1 MRGEKMEK
9 VTFGCGHEG
18 YIYYISSKQ
27 RSEKEEWAKTTDC
40 PKCYKV
46 NCRAE
51 SLKKAEQAKKE
62 VGLPDLTGSEAQI
75 KWAETIR
82 AAALEQIQLR
92 SDELEKAKKCFETQ
106 KDNHSDKEVAMAK
119 SNIEKLQQVHDRAW
133 EMLSTAVDSRFW
145 IDNRE
150 WNHELD
156 NANEQLKAL
165 VGAYLS
171 YYARKEEK
179 ESGIIDEV
187 AEETTLLPQEVR
199 HNGVVDISV
208 SENTV
213 SARYQKDEDFR
224 QILRYQLGYGWN
236 GDERCWQRVCD
247 KFSGTAAD
255 RAAETVNVLLTA
267 GFKVICSDNA
277 IRRAAVDATYAV
289 EQKRWVSW
297 RPGSNKF
304 ALRWEHGNDA
314 LYSSARSLPDAHWD
328 RENGSIDVPL
338 RNWREVLDF
347 ADLNGFSISSGAKE
361 HINAAQEEVIGV
373 IKVKETQKML
383 SQAEQLDAIMQD
395 STIPDDLKDD

>member
-92 SDELEKAKKCFETQ
+92 SDELEKAKKCFESQ
-106 KDNHSDKEVAMAK
+106 KDRHSDKEVAMAK
-119 SNIEKLQQVHDRAW
+119 SNIEKLQKVHDRAW

-150 WNHELD
+150 WNYDLE
-156 NANEQLKAL
+156 NVNKQLRGL
-165 VGAYLS
+165 VDSYLTF
-171 YYARKEEK
+171 YARSEEK
-179 ESGIIDEV
+179 ASGIVDKV
-187 AEETTLLPQEVR
+187 KEETTLLPQEVL
-199 HNGVVDISV
+199 HNGVAEILV
-208 SENTV
+208 SGDTV

-224 QILRYQLGYGWN
+224 KLMRYQLGYSWN
-236 GDERCWQRVCD
+236 SDDRCWQRVCG

-255 RAAETVNVLLTA
+255 RAAETINVLLTA
-267 GFKVICSDNA
+267 GFKVICSDKD
-277 IRRAAVDATYAV
+277 IRRAAVDATYAA

-297 RPGSNKF
+297 LVNSKVL
-304 ALRWEHGNDA
+304 ALSWEHGNDA
-314 LYSSARSLPDAHWD
+314 LYSAARTLPDAHWD
-328 RENGSIDVPL
+328 RDNGSIDVPL

-347 ADLNGFSISSGAKE
+347 ADLNGFSISDGAKE
-361 HINAAQEEVIGV
+361 YINAAQEEVIGV
-373 IKVKETQKML
+373 VKVKETQKMP
-383 SQAEQLDAIMQD
+383 SQAERLGAIMQD

>member
-1 MRGEKMEK
+1 MSREKMEK

-18 YIYYISSKQ
+18 YIYYMNSKQ
-27 RSEKEEWAKTTDC
+27 RSEKEEWAKTEDC
-40 PKCYKV
+40 PKCCKASR
-46 NCRAE
+46 RAE
-51 SLKKAEQAKKE
+51 NLKKAEQAKKE

-82 AAALEQIQLR
+82 ADALKQIQLR
-92 SDELEKAKKCFETQ
+92 SDELEKAKKCFESQ
-106 KDNHSDKEVAMAK
+106 KDFHSNEEVAMAK
-119 SNIEKLQQVHDRAW
+119 SNIEKLQQVHDCAW

-150 WNHELD
+150 WNYGLK
-156 NANEQLKAL
+156 NVNTQLKGL
-165 VGAYLS
+165 VDSYLAF
-171 YYARKEEK
+171 YARKEEK
-179 ESGIIDEV
+179 ASGIVDKV
-187 AEETTLLPQEVR
+187 KEETTLLPQEVQ
-199 HNGVVDISV
+199 HSGVVEISV
-208 SENTV
+208 SGDTV

-224 QILRYQLGYGWN
+224 QILRYQLGYRWN
-236 GDERCWQRVCD
+236 GDDRCWQRVCD

-255 RAAETVNVLLTA
+255 RAAETINALLTA

-277 IRRAAVDATYAV
+277 IRRAAVDATYAA

-297 RPGSNKF
+297 LVNSKVL
-304 ALRWEHGNDA
+304 ALSWEHGNDA
-314 LYSSARSLPDAHWD
+314 LYSTARTLPDAHWD
-328 RENGSIDVPL
+328 RDNGSIDVPL

-373 IKVKETQKML
+373 VKVKETQKMP

-395 STIPDDLKDD
+395 STIPNDLKDD